1 MERLTPNDRCMER
14 AMPYTGYTTEEIGRR
29 GQELYD
35 REIREKVETEHRGQF
50 LVLDITT
57 GEYEIDD
64 SDLVAS
70 RRALRKNPDAVLYGV
85 RVGYPAAYRLGVG
98 STDPVIRAQSAR

>member
-1 MERLTPNDRCMER
+1 MSYP
-14 AMPYTGYTTEEIGRR
+14 GYTTEEVGRR
-29 GQELYD
+29 GQALYD
-35 REIREKVETEHRGQF
+35 REIRDKVEAEHHGRF

-70 RRALRKNPDAVLYGV
+70 KRAMSKNPNAVLYGV
-85 RVGYPAAYRLGVG
+85 RVGHPATYQLGVG
-98 STDPVIRAQSAR
+98 STDPVVRAQNTPS

>member
-1 MERLTPNDRCMER
+1 
-14 AMPYTGYTTEEIGRR
+14 MPYTGYTTEEVGRR
-29 GQELYD
+29 GQALYD
-35 REIREKVETEHRGQF
+35 EEIRDKAEAEHHGRF

-64 SDLVAS
+64 TDLIAS
-70 RRALRKNPDAVLYGV
+70 KRAITKNPDAVLYGV

-98 STDPVIRAQSAR
+98 STDPVARTQKTP

>member
-1 MERLTPNDRCMER
+1 
-14 AMPYTGYTTEEIGRR
+14 MPYARYTTEEVGIR
-29 GQELYD
+29 GQALYD
-35 REIREKVETEHRGQF
+35 QKIRDTVEAKHHGRF

-70 RRALRKNPDAVLYGV
+70 KRALAKNPDAVLYGL

-98 STDPVIRAQSAR
+98 STDPVARAQKSPSSEGRSPSPLFR

>member
-1 MERLTPNDRCMER
+1 
-14 AMPYTGYTTEEIGRR
+14 MPYAGYTTEEVGRR
-29 GQELYD
+29 GQALYD
-35 REIREKVETEHRGQF
+35 REIRDKVEAEHRGQF

-70 RRALRKNPDAVLYGV
+70 KRAMTKNPGAVLYGV

-98 STDPVIRAQSAR
+98 STDPVIRSQNTP

>member
-1 MERLTPNDRCMER
+1 
-14 AMPYTGYTTEEIGRR
+14 MPYNDYTTEEIGRR
-29 GQELYD
+29 GQTLYD
-35 REIREKVETEHRGQF
+35 QKIRDKVEAKHHGQF
-50 LVLDITT
+50 LVLDTMT

-70 RRALRKNPDAVLYGV
+70 KRALTKNPNAVLYGV

-98 STDPVIRAQSAR
+98 SMDPLARAQKTP